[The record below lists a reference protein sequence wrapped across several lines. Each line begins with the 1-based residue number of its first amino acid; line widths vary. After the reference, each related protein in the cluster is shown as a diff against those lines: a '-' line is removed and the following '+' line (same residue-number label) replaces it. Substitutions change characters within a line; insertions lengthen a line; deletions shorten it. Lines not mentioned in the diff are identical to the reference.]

1 LQTLADF
8 IVSSYIPN
16 PLDISLYTR
25 FTPASSILIGI
36 LIDELFIETWQN
48 TSNYS
53 DYFSVCAPSTC
64 RYTYMERNTAIY
76 MLTTFLGLYDG
87 LTIGLKFLVWHALC
101 VTWKVFQRLKNHQG
115 RIEPRNEN

>member
-1 LQTLADF
+1 LADF

-25 FTPASSILIGI
+25 FTPTSSILIGT

-53 DYFSVCAPSTC
+53 DYFSVCVPSTC

-76 MLTTFLGLYDG
+76 MLTTFLGLYGG

-101 VTWKVFQRLKNHQG
+101 VTWKVF
-115 RIEPRNEN
+115 